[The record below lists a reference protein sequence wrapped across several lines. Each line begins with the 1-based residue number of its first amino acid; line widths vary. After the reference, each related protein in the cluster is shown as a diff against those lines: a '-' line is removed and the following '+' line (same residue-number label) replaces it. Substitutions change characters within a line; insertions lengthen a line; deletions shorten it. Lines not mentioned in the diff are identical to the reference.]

1 MDYLRSCYRSR
12 MRLYSDRPDI
22 LTPGRWHFCPPGA
35 IVAPPSVFFSRRW
48 DDHVYGDD
56 ALGEVQQRYY
66 RYYEGVTD
74 PRLTGTHYC
83 GDPSVW
89 LEGIP
94 YAARPGLELDATG
107 MPLCC
112 SALPAAPGGVVL
124 GGLGSWPGVRVTY
137 QGGAV
142 CECETVTGAAGTP

>member
-94 YAARPGLELDATG
+94 TRTGQASSSTRPARRCAARL
-107 MPLCC
+107 
-112 SALPAAPGGVVL
+112 SQLP
-124 GGLGSWPGVRVTY
+124 
-137 QGGAV
+137 QGGS
-142 CECETVTGAAGTP
+142 CWGD